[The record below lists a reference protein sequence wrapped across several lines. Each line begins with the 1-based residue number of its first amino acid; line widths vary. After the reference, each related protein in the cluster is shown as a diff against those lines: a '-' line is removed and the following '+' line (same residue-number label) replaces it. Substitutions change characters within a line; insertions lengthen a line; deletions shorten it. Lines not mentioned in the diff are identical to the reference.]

1 MYFLRGRDDLKRHPD
16 LSPKAG
22 RFVLTNDI
30 SRYMA
35 LGVPEKISILWDELS
50 DILTFSYCRTNI
62 SFVLLEEWLRMKP
75 DTQE

>member
-1 MYFLRGRDDLKRHPD
+1 M
-16 LSPKAG
+16 
-22 RFVLTNDI
+22 LTNDI